1 LKDVGLGSGSRWDG
15 GCDPTFPGRLVLRR
29 GAGDAGA
36 GCRWLPPA
44 ASRMISGTPAGF
56 GSKPK
61 ASEDTAMTLVKRM
74 PPAVAMAWVAAAVLT
89 VHAAP
94 LRAKTPPKRHE
105 ELQRVQC
112 VFTAMLESVTPGPV
126 ARSYPPIY
134 THRLSLT
141 PKEVLRGEIEPGK
154 TIEAVHRA
162 RQMQE
167 PTFPVGKM
175 CLVLAEKA
183 GGGLTVARIE
193 PLTDE
198 ILAEARAAIALPL
211 GWSVVDGKPVSP
223 WAKLGAKAWP
233 GDVPAPEG
241 APVCGKTGRPA
252 FQAGAAVQ
260 LGADPVPPAKQIR
273 WTNPDGDGEYKIT
286 VTNTT
291 DQAVKVPALLA
302 DGEKVLWDECLVIIC
317 QGKGRPLPTAQ
328 GISGPVK
335 PVELGPGESVST
347 VVNTFLLSDIQWPR
361 GGYRVEF
368 QFCLGELSVVR
379 SFYYMSKHH
388 DPIREQ
394 AVEAMSRP

>member
-1 LKDVGLGSGSRWDG
+1 MPFL
-15 GCDPTFPGRLVLRR
+15 
-29 GAGDAGA
+29 
-36 GCRWLPPA
+36 
-44 ASRMISGTPAGF
+44 
-56 GSKPK
+56 
-61 ASEDTAMTLVKRM
+61 KRM
-74 PPAVAMAWVAAAVLT
+74 PSAVAFAWAAVAALSL
-89 VHAAP
+89 HAAP
-94 LRAKTPPKRHE
+94 LRAKTRPKRHE

-112 VFTAMLESVTPGPV
+112 VFTAMLESVTAGPV

-134 THRLSLT
+134 THRLKLT

-154 TIEAVHRA
+154 TIEAAHRA

-183 GGGLTVARIE
+183 HGGLMVTRIE
-193 PLTDE
+193 PLTDD
-198 ILAEARAAIALPL
+198 ILAEARAAISLPL
-211 GWSVVDGKPVSP
+211 GWSMVDGKPVSP
-223 WAKLGAKAWP
+223 WAKLGKKAWP

-241 APVCGKTGRPA
+241 TPVCSKTGRPA
-252 FQAGAAVQ
+252 FRAGAGVQ
-260 LGADPVPPAKQIR
+260 LAAEPVPPPKKIR

-286 VTNTT
+286 VTNAT

-317 QGKGRPLPTAQ
+317 QGKGRPVPTAR
-328 GISGPVK
+328 GIAGRVK
-335 PVELGPGESVST
+335 PVELGAGESVST
-347 VVNTFLLSDIQWPR
+347 VVNTFLLPDIEWPR

-388 DPIREQ
+388 DAIRKQ